1 MKKRLEGAKGNWV
14 KELPNIL
21 WAYQTTPKRSMGETP
36 FSMTYGAKTVIPIEV
51 GLLSMKAIDFT
62 QSSNNERMVG
72 NLDALEKRREM
83 VAVRLV
89 DY

>member
-1 MKKRLEGAKGNWV
+1 
-14 KELPNIL
+14 
-21 WAYQTTPKRSMGETP
+21 MGETP